1 MRRKEELKVIQ
12 AHNMRK
18 RRKKLEELRKLK
30 VSY

>member
-12 AHNMRK
+12 AHNMRE